1 MSENDSNNENE
12 NSENNEENLNINSIT
27 SNLYKQSKVKFSND
41 KESKREITKSSDPHD
56 DSYDSEKDPVS
67 VIIFDSEINFLTDI
81 EYVDIVFVLDT
92 TNSMSPFFKGIKR
105 FIRKLINDAKKTL
118 SHYKNTNVDMLKIGI
133 VGYKDHINT
142 NSSYISSKKSEENY
156 VSKILCDLT
165 GNHNEF
171 KDSLFQIK
179 CNGGG
184 DDAEAVLDGLNLAT
198 NGIKWRESSLKYIY
212 HICDMPPHG
221 SELNGNVND
230 DYKNGCPCG
239 LKHKEILEEI
249 RCKYIEYTVIMLDA
263 CLENMIE
270 AFSKYSKIDV
280 MQPNIKKDK
289 NISGKQ

>member
-12 NSENNEENLNINSIT
+12 NSENNEENLNSNSIT

-221 SELNGNVND
+221 SELNGNVSSIYPILD
-230 DYKNGCPCG
+230 
-239 LKHKEILEEI
+239 LK
-249 RCKYIEYTVIMLDA
+249 C
-263 CLENMIE
+263 
-270 AFSKYSKIDV
+270 
-280 MQPNIKKDK
+280 
-289 NISGKQ
+289 

>member
-12 NSENNEENLNINSIT
+12 NSEKREENLNSNSIT

-41 KESKREITKSSDPHD
+41 KKSKREITKSSDPHD

>member
-12 NSENNEENLNINSIT
+12 NSEKEENLNSNSIT

-171 KDSLFQIK
+171 KEALFQIK

-198 NGIKWRESSLKYIY
+198 NGIKWRERSLKYIY

>member
-12 NSENNEENLNINSIT
+12 NSEKREENLNSNSIT

-280 MQPNIKKDK
+280 MQPDIKKDK

>member
-12 NSENNEENLNINSIT
+12 NSENEENLNSNC
-27 SNLYKQSKVKFSND
+27 NLYKQSKVKFSND

>member
-12 NSENNEENLNINSIT
+12 NSENNEENLNSNSIT

>member
-12 NSENNEENLNINSIT
+12 NSEKREENLNSNSIT

-230 DYKNGCPCG
+230 DYKNGFPCG

>member
-12 NSENNEENLNINSIT
+12 NSENEENLNSNSIT

-184 DDAEAVLDGLNLAT
+184 DDAEAVLDGL
-198 NGIKWRESSLKYIY
+198 KWRESSLKYIY

>member
-12 NSENNEENLNINSIT
+12 NSEKREENLNSNSIT
-27 SNLYKQSKVKFSND
+27 SNLYKQSKVKFSYD